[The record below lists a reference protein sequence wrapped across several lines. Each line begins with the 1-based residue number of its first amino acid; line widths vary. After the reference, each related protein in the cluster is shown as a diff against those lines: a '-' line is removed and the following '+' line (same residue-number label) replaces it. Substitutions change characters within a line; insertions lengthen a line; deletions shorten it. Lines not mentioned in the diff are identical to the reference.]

1 MVVVLAGGEAL
12 VSRLERALERRDREA
27 GRISSQPDVPT
38 SRSAH
43 DGDAHVVPVGLID
56 HFPLEPGESEKVRP
70 SPKAPVTEPQRRPAP
85 PVRAPEVVSPAAPR
99 TFSSKTAGKIVGD
112 VEMDPRSA
120 EQYRRVAAALHQAQV
135 EHGIKRVMV
144 ASAIAGEGKTLTALN
159 LALTL
164 SESYLRR
171 VVLVDADL
179 RCPRVHELL
188 DSAPIHGL
196 NEALKASQPTPLILT
211 TVSPRL
217 SILPAG
223 QADPDPMGQLTG
235 PRMASVM
242 AELAQTFDW
251 VVVDTSPVVLLPD
264 ANLLAGLVDGAVIV
278 IRAGQTSYDLVER
291 AIQILGRKRIL
302 GLILNRVDDTEGQY
316 PASAYR
322 TIATARLSLE

>member
-1 MVVVLAGGEAL
+1 
-12 VSRLERALERRDREA
+12 
-27 GRISSQPDVPT
+27 
-38 SRSAH
+38 
-43 DGDAHVVPVGLID
+43 
-56 HFPLEPGESEKVRP
+56 
-70 SPKAPVTEPQRRPAP
+70 
-85 PVRAPEVVSPAAPR
+85 
-99 TFSSKTAGKIVGD
+99 
-112 VEMDPRSA
+112 MDPRSA
-120 EQYRRVAAALHQAQV
+120 EQYRRLAAALHQAQV
-135 EHGIKRVMV
+135 ERGIKKVMV
-144 ASAIAGEGKTLTALN
+144 ASAVAGEGKTITALN

-264 ANLLAGLVDGAVIV
+264 ANLLAGMVDGAVIV

-322 TIATARLSLE
+322 R

>member
-1 MVVVLAGGEAL
+1 M
-12 VSRLERALERRDREA
+12 SRLGRALQRRDREA

-38 SRSAH
+38 SGSAH
-43 DGDAHVVPVGLID
+43 DGDSHVIPVGLID
-56 HFPLEPGESEKVRP
+56 HFPLEPGELEEKRLAGEVRP
-70 SPKAPVTEPQRRPAP
+70 SPKARVTEPQRRPAP
-85 PVRAPEVVSPAAPR
+85 PAPPPEVVS
-99 TFSSKTAGKIVGD
+99 TGISQSFSSKTAGKIVGGVD
-112 VEMDPRSA
+112 MDPRSA
-120 EQYRRVAAALHQAQV
+120 EQYRRLAAALHQAQV
-135 EHGIKRVMV
+135 ERGIKKVMV
-144 ASAIAGEGKTLTALN
+144 ASAVAGEGKTITALN

-164 SESYLRR
+164 SESYLKR

-251 VVVDTSPVVLLPD
+251 VVIDTSPVVLLPD
-264 ANLLAGLVDGAVIV
+264 ANLLAGMVDGAVIV

-322 TIATARLSLE
+322 R